1 MKSLDNF
8 FKKNGFVGGI
18 TIIVIVIAIIA
29 ILWNKFMVNRG
40 GVENMNNS
48 NWSQGSQGSQGM
60 PRASNSQKQNSSV
73 ASFQSV
79 NSNDLLPKDKNSEWA
94 QLNPSGLGE
103 LNNINLLKAGWSQGV
118 DTVGQ
123 SLRNANLQLRSEPPI
138 PQRQVGPWNQS
149 TISPDFMRV
158 PLEIGQG
165 AQ

>member
-1 MKSLDNF
+1 MDVF

-18 TIIVIVIAIIA
+18 TIIVIAIAIIA
-29 ILWNKFMVNRG
+29 ILWNKFMINRG
-40 GVENMNNS
+40 GVENMNPM
-48 NWSQGSQGSQGM
+48 WSQGSQGSKV
-60 PRASNSQKQNSSV
+60 PKAANSLKQDSSV
-73 ASFQSV
+73 SNFQSV
-79 NSNDLLPKDKNSEWA
+79 NSAPITSNDLLPKDKNSEWA

-118 DTVGQ
+118 DTMGS
-123 SLRNANLQLRSEPPI
+123 SLRNANLQIRSEPPI

-165 AQ
+165 SQ

>member
-1 MKSLDNF
+1 MDNF
-8 FKKNGFVGGI
+8 FKKNGFVGGV

-40 GVENMNNS
+40 GVENMNNPA
-48 NWSQGSQGSQGM
+48 WSQGM
-60 PRASNSQKQNSSV
+60 PKAANSKKQDSSV
-73 ASFQSV
+73 ANFQSV
-79 NSNDLLPKDKNSEWA
+79 TSNDLLPKDKNSEWA

-123 SLRNANLQLRSEPPI
+123 SLRNPNLQLRSEPPI

-165 AQ
+165 PQ